1 MAAEGRERRERRGE
15 VARRQREQRLARLA
29 RKRHRV
35 ASTAALV
42 ALGFSGDQIDRRV
55 ACGRW
60 WRRYRRVFVLGPGRL
75 DYRGEMMA
83 AICFAGGDAAV
94 SGWDAASLHGL
105 TEGRYRGWIEITCPR
120 RLAAPRGIRA
130 RRSSLPAD
138 EVKRI
143 DAIPV
148 TSTGR
153 TIVDCAARGTHR
165 DVERLLE
172 RAFQLR
178 RPIRPS
184 LDELIARYPGRRGL
198 ANLRAAAGAFQP
210 RSRPTKSDLEE
221 DLLELIDRNRLPRPI
236 RNMDVET
243 PKGTFEFD
251 MVWPEQRLVI
261 EVDAPSTHGSRPKMV
276 ADRRKDRGLL
286 LAGWTPSRVMAED
299 IAEERTL
306 VRELRE
312 LLER

>member
-1 MAAEGRERRERRGE
+1 MAAEGREKRDRRGE
-15 VARRQREQRLARLA
+15 LTRRRREQRLARLA
-29 RKRHRV
+29 GKRHRV

-42 ALGFSGDQIDRRV
+42 TLGFSGDQIDHRV
-55 ACGRW
+55 ASGRW
-60 WRRYRRVFVLGPGRL
+60 WRRYRGVFVLGPGRL

-105 TEGRYRGWIEITCPR
+105 TDGRYRGWIEITCPR
-120 RLAAPRGIRA
+120 RIAAPRGIRA
-130 RRSSLPAD
+130 RRSPLPAD
-138 EVKRI
+138 EVRRI

-153 TIVDCAARGTHR
+153 TIVDCSASGTRR

-178 RPIRPS
+178 RPIRPP
-184 LDELIARYPGRRGL
+184 LEALIARHRGRRGL
-198 ANLRAAAGAFQP
+198 STLRAAVRVFEP

-221 DLLELIDRNRLPRPI
+221 ALLELIDRHRLPRPI

-243 PKGTFEFD
+243 PRGTFEFD
-251 MVWPEQRLVI
+251 MVWPVQRLVI

-276 ADRRKDRGLL
+276 ADRRKDRGLV
-286 LAGWTPSRVMAED
+286 LAGWTPGRVMEED
-299 IAEERTL
+299 IAEEHSL